1 MKSTRTLNQIIRDR
15 FESGSPLTFQGGA
28 PSYGTLQVTDL
39 LAATG
44 QTIADYGEDL
54 AFGAIANGL
63 AAHNAL
69 VADMVTGL
77 AQVTGERLGRFGST
91 GSGEMIDLDEGGAP
105 DTQKVTAG
113 ANVGW
118 PLRKVGYAIQWTRT
132 YMMTKT
138 PAELAGQFDA
148 AKDADLRRIQRDM
161 ARALFTATNN
171 LTYVDRLT
179 DNAVLPVRA
188 LLNAD
193 STGIP
198 YGPNGE
204 TFNGATH
211 THYLGTASLVAAN
224 VSALIETVVEHG
236 VGSGMKLYINRAQE
250 AAIRAMTG
258 NFTAY
263 IDARI
268 TPPTTAA
275 YAGGNLDTTQLYNR
289 AIGVFDAAEVWIKPW
304 VPSGYLFATDSST
317 PMKPLRIRT
326 RSGTLDGLGSLSIA
340 ADHEHYP
347 LRAQT
352 MDREFGVAAWTRWNG
367 AALYTGNATYS
378 SPTIT

>member
-1 MKSTRTLNQIIRDR
+1 
-15 FESGSPLTFQGGA
+15 
-28 PSYGTLQVTDL
+28 

-44 QTIADYGEDL
+44 QTIADYGEDN

-63 AAHNAL
+63 AAHNRL
-69 VADMVTGL
+69 VADMVTTL
-77 AQVTGERLGRFGST
+77 CDVTAERLSRYGAPGA
-91 GSGEMIDLDEGGAP
+91 MDMVDLDEGGAP
-105 DTQKVTAG
+105 DTQKILPG

-118 PLRKVGYAIQWTRT
+118 PLRKTGVAIQWTRT
-132 YMMTKT
+132 YMQTHT

-148 AKDADLRRIQRDM
+148 AKDADIRRLQRDI
-161 ARALFTATNN
+161 ARAIFKPTNN
-171 LTYVDRLT
+171 LTYIDALT
-179 DNAVLPVRA
+179 DNAVLPIRA

-204 TFNGATH
+204 VFDGSTH
-211 THYLGTASLVAAN
+211 THYLGTASMTAAN

-236 VGSGMKLYINRAQE
+236 VGGGMKLFINRAQE
-250 AAIRAMTG
+250 AAIRGFTS

-275 YAGGNLDTTQLYNR
+275 YAGGSLNTTDLYNR

-304 VPSGYLFATDSST
+304 VPANYLFATDTSS
-317 PMKPLRIRT
+317 PQKPLRIRT
-326 RSGTLDGLGSLSIA
+326 RSGTMEGLGALSIA

-352 MDREFGVAAWTRWNG
+352 MDREFGIAAWTRWNG
-367 AALYTGNATYS
+367 AALYISNATYAN
-378 SPTIT
+378 PTIN